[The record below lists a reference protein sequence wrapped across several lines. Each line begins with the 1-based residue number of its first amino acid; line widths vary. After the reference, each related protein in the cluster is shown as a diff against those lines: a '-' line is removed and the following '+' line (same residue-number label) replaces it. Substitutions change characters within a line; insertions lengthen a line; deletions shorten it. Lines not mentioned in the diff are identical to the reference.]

1 MSQQPNIP
9 QEVIDFHII
18 GRLVKDH
25 RALRACAL
33 VCRAWRVPAQSRLFF
48 HVELG
53 CPLESDIPNCGKFR
67 RILQYSPSLALYVR
81 SVELAD
87 GRGSG
92 KWMTSSKPSLSAI
105 LPQLVNLIKVEVRF
119 NSLETSWRDVSTL
132 QDPLRRLFQQPH
144 VEGIVLRGLSK
155 LPDWDALFGMLTG
168 CRAGHVRLYHVT
180 LDPHT
185 RSSRR
190 RNGPAIRR
198 PRCTIGTFDVN
209 LTADEMEDFAFWA
222 NNPRSCMDISGLR
235 RFCYYGLAVEEFATC
250 NNVLN
255 AAAFSSLDTFELRIE
270 DLYAFMTAPSFV
282 PLAISRLRHFQI
294 TLEDAFQDRARVLC
308 NLVQWCTRIFEN
320 AGQNTIEAVT
330 LSFAQ
335 WGTERRDLDQQL
347 AAWNALDAMLMRPH
361 MHGLRHVTL
370 LSDSEFADY
379 RRAAQAF
386 LRSRADAMFPLLR
399 ARGALR
405 VV

>member
-18 GRLVKDH
+18 RRLARD
-25 RALRACAL
+25 RTALQACAL
-33 VCRAWRVPAQSRLFF
+33 VCRAWRVPAQNHLFF
-48 HVELG
+48 RVELH
-53 CPLESDIPNCGKFR
+53 SDQTNCDNFHR
-67 RILQYSPSLALYVR
+67 VLAYSPHLASYVR
-81 SVELAD
+81 VLDLAD
-87 GRGSG
+87 GMGGG
-92 KWMTSSKPSLSAI
+92 KWMARSKPHLSAI
-105 LPQLVNLIKVEVRF
+105 LPQLVNLIKIEVKF
-119 NSLETSWRDVSTL
+119 NSIETSWSDISTL
-132 QDPLRRLFQQPH
+132 QEPLRLLFQQPH

-180 LDPHT
+180 LDP
-185 RSSRR
+185 RSRSARR
-190 RNGPAIRR
+190 RNGPAVRR
-198 PRCTIGTFDVN
+198 PRCTIGTLDVN

-235 RFCYYGLAVEEFATC
+235 RFCYYGLEVGEFAAC

-270 DLYAFMTAPSFV
+270 DPYAYMAEPNFV
-282 PLAISRLRHFQI
+282 PLAISRLCHFQV
-294 TLEDAFQDRARVLC
+294 TLEDTFHDRASVLC
-308 NLVQWCTRIFEN
+308 NL
-320 AGQNTIEAVT
+320 AVT

-335 WGTERRDLDQQL
+335 WGTEQQDLDQQL
-347 AAWNALDAMLMRPH
+347 AEWNALDAMLLRPH

-370 LSDSEFADY
+370 VSDSEFAND

-386 LRSRADAMFPLLR
+386 LGSRVAAMFPLLG
-399 ARGALR
+399 ARGMLR